1 MYHLATLRQ
10 SKIKE
15 PLFFVPGL
23 REDSNSWHSA
33 SSLVNGEGHNDG
45 PKHGLRRRSGQPDQ
59 NDDQLF
65 GDFVYFRQNE
75 FSDFRQKMSV
85 ILKSDGH
92 M

>member
-23 REDSNSWHSA
+23 REDSDSRHSA

-59 NDDQLF
+59 NDDQYYLATLF
-65 GDFVYFRQNE
+65 IFG
-75 FSDFRQKMSV
+75 KMSFP
-85 ILKSDGH
+85 IFGKKCQLS
-92 M
+92 